1 MVLLDI
7 YYVENWSL
15 GMDLGILRAFDP
27 GGHSCTRRLLSFVL
41 PSQRVLILMSNTG
54 DGHRASAE
62 ALGSGFDRHF
72 PGRFDIEIID
82 LLIDHLPSPLSQLP
96 KTYAPLTNHL
106 PRLWQFMWQ
115 VGTSPRIINPLA
127 AAASWVVRDNL
138 VKMFAGYDPDLVISV
153 HPLIQHI
160 ALDAL
165 AHSVQR
171 QGRPRPIPFATVVT
185 DLATAHPTWFH
196 PDLDLCFVGSESA
209 RRQALA
215 CRVEPQRLYDYGLP
229 VRSSF
234 LAQPASKA
242 ELRRALGMHPT
253 LSTVLIAGGGEGH
266 GPIVEIAIRTAD
278 ELARR
283 DGPSGQLV
291 VICGRNRSAQRRLA
305 AHRWPVPT
313 QIRGY
318 VTDMQRWMFAAD
330 CMVTKAGPGTIS
342 EALVCGLPL
351 VLSGFIPGQEEANV
365 DYVVGNGA
373 GLFASQPKE
382 IAAIVGRWLGGDR
395 GEAERFADNARRLG
409 RPDATERIV
418 RRVTS
423 FYDVWAANGVS
434 PRNDLPVS
442 TSL

>member
-1 MVLLDI
+1 M
-7 YYVENWSL
+7 
-15 GMDLGILRAFDP
+15 
-27 GGHSCTRRLLSFVL
+27 SFVL
-41 PSQRVLILMSNTG
+41 ARQRVLILMSNTG

-62 ALGSGFDRHF
+62 ALALGFDQHF
-72 PGRFDIEIID
+72 PGRFDVEIID
-82 LLIDHLPSPLSQLP
+82 LLVDHLPSPLSRLP

-106 PRLWQFMWQ
+106 PRLWQFMWH
-115 VGTSPRIINPLA
+115 VGASPRIINPLA
-127 AAASWVVRDNL
+127 AAASWVVRGDL
-138 VKMFAGYDPDLVISV
+138 VQMFADHDPDLVISV

-165 AHSVQR
+165 AHSAQC
-171 QGRPRPIPFATVVT
+171 QGGPRSIPFVTVVT

-209 RRQALA
+209 QRQALA

-234 LAQPASKA
+234 LAQPASRTD
-242 ELRRALGMHPT
+242 LRHALGMHPT
-253 LSTVLIAGGGEGH
+253 LPTVLIAGGGEGH
-266 GPIVEIAIRTAD
+266 GPIVEIAMRTA
-278 ELARR
+278 EALAGR
-283 DGPSGQLV
+283 DGPEGQLV

-305 AHRWPVPT
+305 AHRWPVPA
-313 QIRGY
+313 QVRGY

-373 GLFASQPKE
+373 GLFASQPQE
-382 IAAIVGRWLGGDR
+382 IAAIVGRWLSS
-395 GEAERFADNARRLG
+395 ERDQAKHFADNARRLG
-409 RPDATERIV
+409 RSDATERILNRIV
-418 RRVTS
+418 SLLLQRDFETAHNGSSGRRPGNS
-423 FYDVWAANGVS
+423 S
-434 PRNDLPVS
+434 SRS
-442 TSL
+442 I